1 MKFVHIADMHFDTPF
16 RLLSERADLGEIR
29 RLDQRK
35 AFKKMIEYIK
45 ENKIPYLFI
54 AGDFYDH
61 DHIRESTINFIND
74 GFKQILDT
82 KIYIVPGNHDPYLKN
97 SYYSK
102 YNWSENVKIFTS
114 KVEKIETEE
123 FDLYGYGFEDYYM
136 KYSKIDELK
145 IDDNTKINIL
155 LTHASVDGGYGYDEE
170 MKYNP
175 MTSKELKKIGFDYIA
190 LGHIHKRN
198 MLEDNKT
205 IVYPGSTVSL
215 GFDELGEH
223 GMIVGNIEK
232 GSVETQFI
240 KLDEKEFK
248 EIELD
253 LTNINTIEELLE
265 KIQELDLAQ
274 NDLYKIILTGNRN
287 FEINTYKLYK
297 LIDIRNIIKVKDK
310 TKIGYDLEK
319 MQNDV
324 SLKGIFAKEMLE
336 KLKDDSLSKEEKEII
351 EKAIEIGIE
360 SLS

>member
-16 RLLSERADLGEIR
+16 RLLSERANLGEVR

-61 DHIRESTINFIND
+61 DHIRESTIEFINEN
-74 GFKQILDT
+74 FKQIPET
-82 KIYIVPGNHDPYLKN
+82 KIFIVPGNHDPYLRN

-114 KVEKIETEE
+114 KVEKIETKD
-123 FDLYGYGFEDYYM
+123 FDLYGYGFEDFYM

-145 IDDNTKINIL
+145 IEDKSKINIL

-170 MKYNP
+170 QKYNP
-175 MTSKELKKIGFDYIA
+175 MTSKELKQIGFDYIA

-198 MLEDNKT
+198 VLKDNRT
-205 IVYPGSTVSL
+205 MVYPGSTLSL
-215 GFDELGEH
+215 GFDELGKH

-232 GSVETQFI
+232 GNVETEFI
-240 KLDEKEFK
+240 KLDEKEFV
-248 EIELD
+248 EIELNI
-253 LTNINTIEELLE
+253 TNLNTIEELLE
-265 KIQELDLAQ
+265 KISELDINE
-274 NDLYKIILTGNRN
+274 NDFYKITLIGYRN
-287 FEINTYKLYK
+287 FEINVYKIYN
-297 LIDIRNIIKVKDK
+297 LIETKNIIKVKDK
-310 TKIGYDLEK
+310 TKIGYNLEIIS
-319 MQNDV
+319 NDTT
-324 SLKGIFAKEMLE
+324 LKGIFAKEMLN
-336 KLKDDSLSKEEKEII
+336 KLKDENLTDSEREKI